1 MKSPRFFIF
10 AKTKRGRAFIVPI
23 WKSIT
28 RSEIAVLNLA
38 FGVSESVSCHF
49 VKFLII
55 IPLPLPLVRF
65 FESFVYVLL
74 IPLHPRPSMSYAA
87 YFSLPIELIH
97 ACDFAK
103 QPLTPPGAN
112 CLPPI
117 QRYEGTPPNILC
129 QTSSLIPPFADE
141 DSSMSDDDELQDS
154 SSNSPNPILS
164 DWFLNSHQSSFY
176 LAEKTCEMVCYLWFA
191 STSPAPRRHHSAAPH
206 SSPQTTSLQF
216 SVSPHFIQFMQ
227 KVLET
232 TQVSQSVIVLSLHYI
247 YRLKERNRLTN
258 SLPGSEFRVAI
269 AALMM
274 ANKFVDEY
282 VCVIHFVVCSF

>member
-1 MKSPRFFIF
+1 
-10 AKTKRGRAFIVPI
+10 
-23 WKSIT
+23 
-28 RSEIAVLNLA
+28 
-38 FGVSESVSCHF
+38 
-49 VKFLII
+49 
-55 IPLPLPLVRF
+55 
-65 FESFVYVLL
+65 
-74 IPLHPRPSMSYAA
+74 MSYAA
-87 YFSLPIELIH
+87 YSTTLPIELIH

-117 QRYEGTPPNILC
+117 QRYEGAPPRLSRLV
-129 QTSSLIPPFADE
+129 QPPLIRISPDE
-141 DSSMSDDDELQDS
+141 DSSMSEDDDLQDS
-154 SSNSPNPILS
+154 SSSSPDPILS
-164 DWFLNSHQSSFY
+164 DWFLNSHQSSLY
-176 LAEKTCEMVCYLWFA
+176 LAEKTCEMVCYLWF
-191 STSPAPRRHHSAAPH
+191 SSNSPSSRRHHFVPH
-206 SSPQTTSLQF
+206 SSPHTASLQF
-216 SVSPHFIQFMQ
+216 SVSSHFIQFMQ

-282 VCVIHFVVCSF
+282 VSPPSSISLYALPDASFKQHVHEQDLVRCFWYSSRGDQQDGA

>member
-1 MKSPRFFIF
+1 
-10 AKTKRGRAFIVPI
+10 
-23 WKSIT
+23 
-28 RSEIAVLNLA
+28 
-38 FGVSESVSCHF
+38 
-49 VKFLII
+49 
-55 IPLPLPLVRF
+55 
-65 FESFVYVLL
+65 
-74 IPLHPRPSMSYAA
+74 MSYAA
-87 YFSLPIELIH
+87 YNSLPIELIH

-117 QRYEGTPPNILC
+117 QRYEGAP
-129 QTSSLIPPFADE
+129 QTSRPKPPLTLVFVDE
-141 DSSMSDDDELQDS
+141 DSSMSEDDDLQDS
-154 SSNSPNPILS
+154 SPNSPDPILS
-164 DWFLNSHQSSFY
+164 DWFLNSHQSSLY
-176 LAEKTCEMVCYLWFA
+176 LAEKTCEMVCYLWF
-191 STSPAPRRHHSAAPH
+191 SSNSPSSRRHHFLPH
-206 SSPQTTSLQF
+206 SSPQTASLQF

-274 ANKFVDEY
+274 ANKFVDEC
-282 VCVIHFVVCSF
+282 VSVIHLIVCSS

>member
-1 MKSPRFFIF
+1 
-10 AKTKRGRAFIVPI
+10 
-23 WKSIT
+23 
-28 RSEIAVLNLA
+28 
-38 FGVSESVSCHF
+38 
-49 VKFLII
+49 
-55 IPLPLPLVRF
+55 
-65 FESFVYVLL
+65 
-74 IPLHPRPSMSYAA
+74 MSYAA
-87 YFSLPIELIH
+87 YSSLPIELIH

-117 QRYEGTPPNILC
+117 QRYEGAPNSSCPEPPLIRL
-129 QTSSLIPPFADE
+129 SLDE
-141 DSSMSDDDELQDS
+141 DSSMSEDDDLQDS
-154 SSNSPNPILS
+154 SSSSPDPILS
-164 DWFLNSHQSSFY
+164 DWFLNSHQSSLY
-176 LAEKTCEMVCYLWFA
+176 LAEKTCEMVCYLWF
-191 STSPAPRRHHSAAPH
+191 SSNSPSSRRHHFVPH
-206 SSPQTTSLQF
+206 SSPHTASLQF
-216 SVSPHFIQFMQ
+216 SVSSHFIQFMQ

-282 VCVIHFVVCSF
+282 VCLFTPSYARPDASFK

>member
-1 MKSPRFFIF
+1 
-10 AKTKRGRAFIVPI
+10 
-23 WKSIT
+23 
-28 RSEIAVLNLA
+28 
-38 FGVSESVSCHF
+38 
-49 VKFLII
+49 
-55 IPLPLPLVRF
+55 
-65 FESFVYVLL
+65 
-74 IPLHPRPSMSYAA
+74 MSYAA
-87 YFSLPIELIH
+87 YSSLPIELIH

-117 QRYEGTPPNILC
+117 QRYEGAPNLCPIPNSPLIL
-129 QTSSLIPPFADE
+129 SSPDE
-141 DSSMSDDDELQDS
+141 DSSMSEDDDLQDS
-154 SSNSPNPILS
+154 SSSSPDPILS
-164 DWFLNSHQSSFY
+164 DWFLNSHQSSLY
-176 LAEKTCEMVCYLWFA
+176 LAEKTCEMVCYLWF
-191 STSPAPRRHHSAAPH
+191 SSNSPSPRRHHFVPH
-206 SSPQTTSLQF
+206 SSPQTASLQF

-247 YRLKERNRLTN
+247 FRLKERNRLTS

-282 VCVIHFVVCSF
+282 VSAVHPFVCSS

>member
-1 MKSPRFFIF
+1 MFQ
-10 AKTKRGRAFIVPI
+10 I
-23 WKSIT
+23 WKSII
-28 RSEIAVLNLA
+28 RSEIEVLISVPST
-38 FGVSESVSCHF
+38 GKVSRVSPSCHF
-49 VKFLII
+49 RISYYYNN
-55 IPLPLPLVRF
+55 PTPP
-65 FESFVYVLL
+65 
-74 IPLHPRPSMSYAA
+74 PPRPFSILRLCSANPASSSTSMSYAA
-87 YFSLPIELIH
+87 YSTLPIELIH
-97 ACDFAK
+97 ACDFTK

-117 QRYEGTPPNILC
+117 QRYEGRSE
-129 QTSSLIPPFADE
+129 SSRSDLPLTHPSSDE
-141 DSSMSDDDELQDS
+141 DSSMSEDDDLQDS

-164 DWFLNSHQSSFY
+164 DWFLNSHQSSLY
-176 LAEKTCEMVCYLWFA
+176 LAEKTCEMVCYLWFSSNSSSA
-191 STSPAPRRHHSAAPH
+191 RRHHFVPQ
-206 SSPQTTSLQF
+206 SSPHTASLQF

-247 YRLKERNRLTN
+247 YRLKERNRLTS

-282 VCVIHFVVCSF
+282 VYVLISLYARPDASPK